1 MKCDICKNYM
11 SELDRCKFCSFEYDE
26 SSHYRD
32 DDWDILSLDDDDGWT
47 HEQIMV
53 RLFAKGIK
61 CLMTD
66 IWWDNNLAYVIGADA
81 SAERVADALNIYRES
96 VYDCGILPMFILD
109 LRLEKE
115 LRMNGD

>member
-1 MKCDICKNYM
+1 MKCSICSNYLN
-11 SELDRCKFCSFEYDE
+11 ELDRCKYCSFEYDE
-26 SSHYRD
+26 ESGYRS
-32 DDWDILSLDDDDGWT
+32 DDWDILSLDDEDGWT

-81 SAERVADALNIYRES
+81 SAERVADALNIHRES
-96 VYDCGILPMFILD
+96 IYDCGILPMLILN
-109 LRLEKE
+109 LGLEKE
-115 LRMNGD
+115 LRMNDD